1 MLLRPRTWLPRT
13 RFLMASTLAFTIGVS
28 LSHCGNTVIGD
39 DVNADAGTDQPKQ
52 LVSLTVSPDNAVFEI
67 LDELREHVWASYGL
81 QIQQLLRGER
91 GTAVPAADDIDEADV
106 PF

>member
-1 MLLRPRTWLPRT
+1 MKRRRAAP
-13 RFLMASTLAFTIGVS
+13 ADIDFTQHRV
-28 LSHCGNTVIGD
+28 
-39 DVNADAGTDQPKQ
+39 AAGSITPPAHW
-52 LVSLTVSPDNAVFEI
+52 SPEQAVAVFEI
-67 LDELREHVWASYGL
+67 LDELREHVWASYVL

>member
-1 MLLRPRTWLPRT
+1 MELNPHEPV
-13 RFLMASTLAFTIGVS
+13 IS
-28 LSHCGNTVIGD
+28 L
-39 DVNADAGTDQPKQ
+39 
-52 LVSLTVSPDNAVFEI
+52 
-67 LDELREHVWASYGL
+67 EHVWASYGL